1 MRSDPRR
8 QGPAAIN
15 AGMDSNPPT
24 AIPTVLPGEA
34 TKEGA
39 SRPDTSQ
46 NANGVP
52 PAAAARV
59 AMRDFVT
66 DGSVSA
72 LCDELARLVRAP
84 IWLRDQSGEVI
95 VPEWSESEDG
105 EGAGHPWSIINEAAG
120 RARAFALVGRSEAE
134 CEEPTPIPLRI
145 RAGLLGSI
153 VICMPRDMD
162 AGRAETIRRALGLLA
177 SSVCDVCEAQWS
189 LRQRVRELDALYR
202 LSGMLSPRQG
212 AGAAAPGAEA
222 DRMLEAAL
230 DLAIEVIGVDAGSIA
245 VIEEGRETPV
255 IRASRGLSRQ
265 WATDT
270 ETLSRGG
277 VLRQAA
283 LRGEIVRVEDLLRDP
298 RIEAQERIR
307 AEGLASLLSTGLLDQ
322 GVPIG
327 LIRLYTRRPRLFTQ
341 AEGELLRA
349 IAEHAAAAV
358 TTARLRRLREQ
369 DEAVKRQVRLA
380 ASVQRR
386 MLPRTTPQVPPFDVA
401 AHYAPSFDLGG
412 DFYDFLELGGH
423 LGILVGDVAGKGV
436 PAALLMSSVRAS
448 LRAHAQDVYHI
459 GDVLKRVNRALVR
472 DTLDNEFVT
481 LWYGVAD
488 PVTLRLTYCAA
499 GHDWPLLARV
509 PRDRAITERDCER
522 LTADGMALGID
533 PTQEYPLGVKQL
545 APRDVLVAWTDGL
558 HDATDFE
565 GRKFGGTRLRR
576 ALVDLLA
583 REPEASAARV
593 VDHVLAEVR
602 QFSGLSGRTDDITIV
617 ALRVGE
623 R

>member
-1 MRSDPRR
+1 MPTLER
-8 QGPAAIN
+8 PAEAPETPD
-15 AGMDSNPPT
+15 GRT
-24 AIPTVLPGEA
+24 GE
-34 TKEGA
+34 GG
-39 SRPDTSQ
+39 
-46 NANGVP
+46 GV
-52 PAAAARV
+52 V

-66 DGSVSA
+66 DGSVA
-72 LCDELARLVRAP
+72 GLCDNLARLVRAP

-105 EGAGHPWSIINEAAG
+105 DGAGHPWSIINETAG
-120 RARAFALVGRSEAE
+120 RARAFALVGRGEEE
-134 CEEPTPIPLRI
+134 CEEPTAIPLRI

-153 VICMPRDMD
+153 VICMPRDVGD
-162 AGRAETIRRALGLLA
+162 ALAETIRRALGLLA
-177 SSVCDVCEAQWS
+177 SSVCDVCEAQWA
-189 LRQRVRELDALYR
+189 LRQRVKELDALYR
-202 LSGMLSPRQG
+202 LSGMLSLGQG
-212 AGAAAPGAEA
+212 GSAGAPGGEA

-230 DLAIEVIGVDAGSIA
+230 NLAIEAIGVDAGSIA

-265 WATDT
+265 WASDT

-307 AEGLASLLSTGLLDQ
+307 AEGLASLLSTGLRDQ

-369 DEAVKRQVRLA
+369 DEAMKRQVRLA

-386 MLPRTTPQVPPFDVA
+386 MLPRTTPQVAPFDVA
-401 AHYAPSFDLGG
+401 AHYAPSFELGG

-448 LRAHAQDVYHI
+448 LRAHAQDIYHI

-481 LWYGVAD
+481 MWYGVAD

-533 PTQEYPLGVKQL
+533 PSQEYPLGVRQL
-545 APRDVLVAWTDGL
+545 AARDVLVAWTDGL

-576 ALVDLLA
+576 AVVDLLS

-617 ALRVGE
+617 ALRVNE

>member
-1 MRSDPRR
+1 
-8 QGPAAIN
+8 
-15 AGMDSNPPT
+15 
-24 AIPTVLPGEA
+24 
-34 TKEGA
+34 
-39 SRPDTSQ
+39 
-46 NANGVP
+46 
-52 PAAAARV
+52 
-59 AMRDFVT
+59 MRDFLT

-72 LCDELARLVRAP
+72 LCDELARLLRVP

-95 VPEWSESEDG
+95 VPVPSEAADG
-105 EGAGHPWSIINEAAG
+105 DGSGHPWSIITESEGRG
-120 RARAFALVGRSEAE
+120 RAFSLVARSAAE
-134 CEEPTPIPLRI
+134 CEDPAPIPLRI

-153 VICMPRDMD
+153 VVCMPKD
-162 AGRAETIRRALGLLA
+162 AAGERAETIRHALGLLA
-177 SSVCDVCEAQWS
+177 SSVCDVCEAQWA
-189 LRQRVRELDALYR
+189 LRQRVKELDALYR
-202 LSGMLSPRQG
+202 LSGMLTIRQTGGSG
-212 AGAAAPGAEA
+212 AVAAGEA
-222 DRMLEAAL
+222 DRMLDGAL
-230 DLAIEVIGVDAGSIA
+230 ELAIEVLGVDAGSIA
-245 VIEEGRETPV
+245 LIEDGRETPV

-265 WATDT
+265 WASDT

-298 RIEAQERIR
+298 RIEAQERVR

-369 DEAVKRQVRLA
+369 DEAMKRQVRLA

-386 MLPRTTPQVPPFDVA
+386 MLPRTTPQVRPFDVA
-401 AHYAPSFDLGG
+401 AHYAPSFELGG

-448 LRAHAQDVYHI
+448 LRAHAQDIYHI

-488 PVTLRLTYCAA
+488 PVSLRLTYCAA
-499 GHDWPLLARV
+499 GHDWPLLVHV
-509 PRDRAITERDCER
+509 PRDRAVTDRDCER

-545 APRDVLVAWTDGL
+545 APRDVVVAWTDGL

-565 GRKFGGTRLRR
+565 GKKFGGTRLRR
-576 ALVDLLA
+576 SLIDLLT
-583 REPEASAARV
+583 REPEASAARI
-593 VDHVLAEVR
+593 VDHALAEVR
-602 QFSGLSGRTDDITIV
+602 QFSGISGRTDDITLV
-617 ALRVGE
+617 VMRVGE